1 MHGKIN
7 PDFLF
12 TFQHSLWNNVV
23 TLKTENPRDLLAY
36 RILLLNGLGIYT
48 TWTTLASL
56 ISIAVALL
64 YDGEVGEPVPSLVTL
79 SFLTILLALWV
90 PLELIFWDNYF
101 RYMITP
107 LFGKMTYIKNII
119 VTCFANILFGN

>member
-1 MHGKIN
+1 MYGNRGI
-7 PDFLF
+7 FY
-12 TFQHSLWNNVV
+12 FQHSLWNNVV

-56 ISIAVALL
+56 INIAVALL
-64 YDGEVGEPVPSLVTL
+64 YDGEVGEPAPSLIAL
-79 SFLTILLALWV
+79 SFLAILLALWV

-101 RYMITP
+101 RYMMTP
-107 LFGKMTYIKNII
+107 LFGKKLHTLNFLSII
-119 VTCFANILFGN
+119 ITPFANLLFF